1 MGPFGMSTR
10 IALALALVVA
20 LALGA
25 PRPAAAQ
32 APAEAPAPPFGAQLF
47 NGSFDH
53 EAPAGYNPNY
63 QISIGDELSL
73 QMWGA
78 VTLNEVLTV
87 DAQGNVFVPQ
97 VGPVQV
103 LGVRNDELN
112 ELIRALR
119 AGVAYANVHTD
130 QFPGGE
136 IRGQLDDDDDRRW

>member
-97 VGPVQV
+97 VGPV
-103 LGVRNDELN
+103 LRE
-112 ELIRALR
+112 ALHR
-119 AGVAYANVHTD
+119 SGLQALLRSLRSVSSGAGPRR
-130 QFPGGE
+130 PGGCSPSP
-136 IRGQLDDDDDRRW
+136 